1 MKNPEKS
8 SIVPFLS
15 KQFIPFLF
23 SYRCN
28 NISSCFRIICA
39 LIENSFWRCIM
50 EKKISTRLL
59 YVGLFVALTP
69 DIFNRV
75 HLHFSKKQNK
85 KTLYI
90 NLFYLHSDWL
100 CKILNSFR
108 EFLICVLPPNVHKS
122 FVCKWSFLSTVINKY
137 NFGLLHLP

>member
-1 MKNPEKS
+1 MKIRKKS

-50 EKKISTRLL
+50 KKKTSTRLL
-59 YVGLFVALTP
+59 YVGLYVALTP
-69 DIFNRV
+69 DIFSRV
-75 HLHFSKKQNK
+75 HLHFSKTKRKSTLHKFIVLTLKVTAQNLK
-85 KTLYI
+85 FISGIVDLCASPKCAQKLRMQMG
-90 NLFYLHSDWL
+90 LFKY
-100 CKILNSFR
+100 C
-108 EFLICVLPPNVHKS
+108 HK
-122 FVCKWSFLSTVINKY
+122 
-137 NFGLLHLP
+137 